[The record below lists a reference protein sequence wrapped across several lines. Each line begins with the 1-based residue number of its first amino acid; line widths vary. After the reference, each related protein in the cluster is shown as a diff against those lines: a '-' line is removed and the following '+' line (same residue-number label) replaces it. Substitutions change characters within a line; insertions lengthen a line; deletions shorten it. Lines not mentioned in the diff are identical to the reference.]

1 MKDQAASVVLSVPR
15 RIAMVIGATQYPRRG
30 WHQSRQAG
38 LLCHLTAGA
47 VQMGIRRPL
56 WGIWQFFWWDALA
69 AERAPA
75 DHVKR

>member
-1 MKDQAASVVLSVPR
+1 MAS
-15 RIAMVIGATQYPRRG
+15 ITA
-30 WHQSRQAG
+30 SRV
-38 LLCHLTAGA
+38 LCHLTTGA
-47 VQMGIRRPL
+47 VQMGMLRPL